1 MMTIVRMD
9 GRILILCRVSVD
21 SCNGCVYWVR
31 VFGLLSCARLSAGA
45 RTRML
50 SDILIFLEIDVWR
63 HNQVAAA
70 VRVVPAS
77 GGAIVMAGPL
87 VVSFED
93 AGPAGFKAV
102 VIFG

>member
-1 MMTIVRMD
+1 
-9 GRILILCRVSVD
+9 
-21 SCNGCVYWVR
+21 
-31 VFGLLSCARLSAGA
+31 
-45 RTRML
+45 ML